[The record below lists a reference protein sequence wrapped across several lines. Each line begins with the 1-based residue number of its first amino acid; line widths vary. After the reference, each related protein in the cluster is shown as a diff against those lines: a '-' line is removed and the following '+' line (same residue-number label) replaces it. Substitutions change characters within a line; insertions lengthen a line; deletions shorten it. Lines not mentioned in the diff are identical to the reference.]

1 MTQPDVLMVLL
12 VTLLGELG
20 KLPYNHSKVMLL
32 MLLGVQCKLVEL
44 PSKLRELLLT
54 LVDLL
59 LDLNKDT
66 TSEPLVWMLQVT
78 SIKKLLWSK
87 LYHQI
92 MVVKLP
98 FLPIPLVK
106 VTSKLVMK
114 VLTLWFSIW
123 PVLYLKDL
131 LCQFIELLM
140 TSVDIVVS
148 NPQLFQLPV
157 EEEEFLKV
165 KLLVTILTLL
175 VTILTVLL
183 NQPHPLLTLT
193 SNQTQEPPLV

>member
-1 MTQPDVLMVLL
+1 MDQPVALMVLL
-12 VTLLGELG
+12 VTLLGQLG
-20 KLPYNHSKVMLL
+20 KLPYRVSKVLIL
-32 MLLGVQCKLVEL
+32 MLPGEPCKLVEL

-66 TSEPLVWMLQVT
+66 TSEPLVWTLQVT

-114 VLTLWFSIW
+114 TLMLWFSIW

-131 LCQFIELLM
+131 LYQFIELLM
-140 TSVDIVVS
+140 TSVDT
-148 NPQLFQLPV
+148 V
-157 EEEEFLKV
+157 E
-165 KLLVTILTLL
+165 
-175 VTILTVLL
+175 
-183 NQPHPLLTLT
+183 
-193 SNQTQEPPLV
+193 